1 LLKKSLLTT
10 KKIWSLVLVFF
21 TPERRLRL
29 RQFLGGALLLLLIWQ
44 ILREGQ
50 FERWWQTVRSVSTNP
65 VQLAY
70 LSLAVFLM
78 PINWM
83 LETAKWRT
91 LLMHNWQASWWTTF
105 KAVLAGISVSLATPN
120 RIGEYGGRAL
130 LAPANQ
136 TVNVIFTSIV
146 GSFCQ
151 WLVFLGCGWP
161 ALWLTL
167 GSYYEWSEVL
177 TWSVGAS
184 LPLVLLIL
192 LLLGKDETLRRS
204 IISAAGRNRWLRW
217 LRRKIKGRSP
227 IAFKQ
232 FLWALFLGLL
242 RFWVYSYQFLLLL
255 WVFGFP
261 LGFGRGVQGIFS
273 IYLIQAGI
281 PLPPG
286 FSVITRS
293 ELALL
298 VWGNIDFDPLAVVS
312 ATFSLY
318 LINLLL
324 PALLGAVLI
333 VRKKKKS

>member
-1 LLKKSLLTT
+1 MR
-10 KKIWSLVLVFF
+10 VFF
-21 TPERRLRL
+21 TPERLLRL
-29 RQFLGGALLLLLIWQ
+29 RQSLGGALLLLLIWQ
-44 ILREGQ
+44 ILQEGQ
-50 FERWWQTVRSVSTNP
+50 FERWWQTVKSASTKP
-65 VQLAY
+65 KQSAY
-70 LSLAVFLM
+70 LTLAVLLM

-91 LLMHNWQASWWTTF
+91 LLMHNWPASWWTTF

-161 ALWLTL
+161 ALCLTL
-167 GSYYEWSEVL
+167 GDYYEWSEGVI
-177 TWSVGAS
+177 WSIGSS

-192 LLLGKDETLRRS
+192 LLLLKHETLRRS
-204 IISAAGRNRWLRW
+204 IINDIKRNRWLRW
-217 LRRKIKGRSP
+217 LRRKIKGREP

-232 FLWALFLGLL
+232 FLRALFLGLL
-242 RFWVYSYQFLLLL
+242 RFWVYSFQFLLLL
-255 WVFGFP
+255 WFFGFP
-261 LGFGRGVQGIFS
+261 LGFGQGVQGVFS

-324 PALLGAVLI
+324 PAVLGAVLI
-333 VRKKKKS
+333 VRKEKNN